1 MLGRPRPSLLINLR
15 EEEEEEKEKEKEE
28 EEKSLTISTTKKPLD
43 VLLRWVRSP
52 KANRRTDI
60 VPRRAASF
68 AGCWL
73 LAAVSSQWFFF
84 SFFFFSQ
91 FVFLLSQ
98 KA

>member
-15 EEEEEEKEKEKEE
+15 EEEEEEEEKEE

-60 VPRRAASF
+60 VPRRAASTNKRF
-68 AGCWL
+68 QVG
-73 LAAVSSQWFFF
+73 
-84 SFFFFSQ
+84 
-91 FVFLLSQ
+91 
-98 KA
+98 

>member
-15 EEEEEEKEKEKEE
+15 EEEEEEKEKEE

-60 VPRRAASF
+60 VPRRAASTNKRF
-68 AGCWL
+68 QVG
-73 LAAVSSQWFFF
+73 
-84 SFFFFSQ
+84 
-91 FVFLLSQ
+91 
-98 KA
+98 